1 MCCGC
6 FSCLP
11 AKLYYRSVLSSHGTI
26 IMRKTLTALLL
37 VTVLPAAHADDDY
50 THELYELYCQAC
62 HGAAVSGAPRSFSRD
77 WQPWLKKG
85 LPQMVENA
93 IRGTGNMPAMGTCNE
108 CGPQELEDLIRYMSR
123 EQ

>member
-1 MCCGC
+1 M
-6 FSCLP
+6 
-11 AKLYYRSVLSSHGTI
+11 KKI
-26 IMRKTLTALLL
+26 LTALLL
-37 VTVLPAAHADDDY
+37 VTVLPATHANDDY
-50 THELYELYCQAC
+50 TRELYELYCQAC
-62 HGAAVSGAPRSFSRD
+62 HGAAVSGAPRSFSRE

-108 CGPQELEDLIRYMSR
+108 CGPQELEDLIRYMIR